1 MANNRRTRRQYHTY
15 GSVAYQ
21 SDYDGSA
28 VRAPR
33 REELQRSQPQRK
45 PQVQPRRRVVERP
58 RIEVREAG
66 AFSPFAIVGFA
77 VVAICTALL
86 LIANAQLAVI
96 NDQTVELRSQ
106 LATLQTEQNSL
117 LAQYEL
123 SYDLDAIETQLTSD
137 GSMVKLQP
145 SQVTYLDVSEP
156 DSVVFYE
163 SQGQGVEGILSAIK
177 GFFYELLS

>member
-33 REELQRSQPQRK
+33 REELQRSQ

-163 SQGQGVEGILSAIK
+163 SQGQGVEGLLSAIK